1 MLDALKINLLVE
13 EIKKKKELLY
23 VSDSFVKEFVVKYLQ
38 QQQKISQA
46 LQKDLNPKSKA
57 YALVIKN
64 VRAQL
69 RRVYGLFRDDS
80 GTRKKLV
87 QDLLKSQKQKQISI
101 INEILSTH
109 TSTQERLPM
118 YEGLYSRIFK
128 ITGQPKVIL
137 DLGCGINPFSFPYMK
152 LQKCTYYAYDV
163 NEEEIQSLN
172 IYFRLLH
179 QENIHFQGRAEL
191 LDIRSEAALAKD
203 LPVAEVCFLFKMTE
217 VLDRGKG
224 HTKTEAVLKKIPAK
238 QIVVSFATKTMSGKK
253 MTAPRRKWME
263 WLCKRLGYEYT
274 LLEFP
279 NEIFYVVKKK

>member
-137 DLGCGINPFSFPYMK
+137 DLGCGINPFSFSYMK

-191 LDIRSEAALAKD
+191 LDIRSEAVLAKD

>member
-191 LDIRSEAALAKD
+191 LDIRSEAVLAKD

-217 VLDRGKG
+217 VMDRGKG

>member
-137 DLGCGINPFSFPYMK
+137 DLGCGINPFSFSYMK

-191 LDIRSEAALAKD
+191 LDIRSEAVLAKD

-217 VLDRGKG
+217 VMDRGKG